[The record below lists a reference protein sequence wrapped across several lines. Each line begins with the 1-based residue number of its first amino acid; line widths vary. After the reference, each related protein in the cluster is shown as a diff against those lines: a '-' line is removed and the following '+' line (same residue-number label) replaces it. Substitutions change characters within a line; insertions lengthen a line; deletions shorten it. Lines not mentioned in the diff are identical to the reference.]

1 MSGEAPPQLR
11 RNSEFY
17 LDWITFQVEDEL
29 FKIPI
34 RCVTFDTEPFKTLS
48 SRSLP
53 SGDGPVEG
61 MSDEFPIAL
70 SDTSKYSS
78 DGTILVHYRFTD
90 VLAFSNFRSKP
101 ITSVRFGTRA
111 EAIDKVETLGCPKLR
126 HRDDG
131 PTKPF
136 PSEMLRYGRDYKLV
150 NTAKCGAI
158 TVLAILQKLP
168 VKTVVDEGTV
178 RTNFNVEVAEIVADE
193 KCFDPGGV
201 YIRSSV
207 CRLVRGIHDVL
218 ELFNSRAYTGWLFY
232 LFRQGSELRC
242 CKHAFSPRWNLAQA
256 TPPDHFFNHSWQ
268 AEKPLSTANR

>member
-70 SDTSKYSS
+70 PDTSKV
-78 DGTILVHYRFTD
+78 DFQRLLEVLCPLFTD

-101 ITSVRFGTRA
+101 ITSIEIWHSVLKLSTKWRLLDVRSY
-111 EAIDKVETLGCPKLR
+111 AIETIDRLSLS
-126 HRDDG
+126 HR
-131 PTKPF
+131 
-136 PSEMLRYGRDYKLV
+136 EMLRYGRDYKVSNWVVKGCLGFV
-150 NTAKCGAI
+150 IQEAPLSECDAKDIMHGLSLDEGVRQLMQVVGLHEKHKLSNTRGWNCPACQYGEVRCNNCARYSSRNS
-158 TVLAILQKLP
+158 A

-193 KCFDPGGV
+193 KCFDPGWGV
-201 YIRSSV
+201 YTFV
-207 CRLVRGIHDVL
+207 GVTD
-218 ELFNSRAYTGWLFY
+218 
-232 LFRQGSELRC
+232 
-242 CKHAFSPRWNLAQA
+242 
-256 TPPDHFFNHSWQ
+256 
-268 AEKPLSTANR
+268 